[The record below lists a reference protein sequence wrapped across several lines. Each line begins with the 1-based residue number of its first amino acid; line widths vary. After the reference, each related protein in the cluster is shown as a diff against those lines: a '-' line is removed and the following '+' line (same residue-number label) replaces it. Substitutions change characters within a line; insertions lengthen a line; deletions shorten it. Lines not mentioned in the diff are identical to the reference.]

1 MDEVKFTG
9 NLVKVG
15 LNMERKIKWFVF
27 EHYVGYTIT
36 DLLMKYFTVFSV
48 GFIVAP
54 LVQMTEM
61 GSYDSINLTDK
72 GIIPLM
78 IVLGVFA
85 TVFSIFFT
93 IMFVINKK
101 WSLLA
106 IRLLEGVFVTICSF
120 LISVLEWNG
129 EQIIVRN
136 IVVLIL
142 SFALCLLCGFLY
154 FLYLIKKYIPNIK
167 VGENN
172 ESSKGMMFVAPALI
186 MAMRPILL
194 SLDFVPVL
202 QFFAFMFSCVSIIM
216 TVEWG
221 TRAYLAKL
229 YNLK

>member
-1 MDEVKFTG
+1 M
-9 NLVKVG
+9 KVG

-202 QFFAFMFSCVSIIM
+202 QFFAFVFSCVSIIM

>member
-1 MDEVKFTG
+1 
-9 NLVKVG
+9 
-15 LNMERKIKWFVF
+15 MERKIKWFVF

-36 DLLMKYFTVFSV
+36 DLMMKYFTVFSV

-172 ESSKGMMFVAPALI
+172 ESSKSMMFLAPALI

-216 TVEWG
+216 TVEWE

>member
-1 MDEVKFTG
+1 
-9 NLVKVG
+9 
-15 LNMERKIKWFVF
+15 MERKIKWFVF

-36 DLLMKYFTVFSV
+36 DLLMKYFTVFAV

-106 IRLLEGVFVTICSF
+106 IRLLEGIFVTICSF

-136 IVVLIL
+136 IAMLIL

-172 ESSKGMMFVAPALI
+172 ESSKSMMFVAPALI

-202 QFFAFMFSCVSIIM
+202 QFFAFVFSCVSIIM

>member
-1 MDEVKFTG
+1 
-9 NLVKVG
+9 
-15 LNMERKIKWFVF
+15 MERKIKWFVY

-136 IVVLIL
+136 IAMLIL

-172 ESSKGMMFVAPALI
+172 ESSKSMMFVAPALI

-202 QFFAFMFSCVSIIM
+202 QFFAFVFSCVSIIM

>member
-1 MDEVKFTG
+1 
-9 NLVKVG
+9 
-15 LNMERKIKWFVF
+15 MERKIKWFVF

>member
-1 MDEVKFTG
+1 
-9 NLVKVG
+9 
-15 LNMERKIKWFVF
+15 MERKIKWFVF

-36 DLLMKYFTVFSV
+36 DLLMKYFTVFAV

-142 SFALCLLCGFLY
+142 SFAL
-154 FLYLIKKYIPNIK
+154 
-167 VGENN
+167 
-172 ESSKGMMFVAPALI
+172 
-186 MAMRPILL
+186 
-194 SLDFVPVL
+194 
-202 QFFAFMFSCVSIIM
+202 
-216 TVEWG
+216 
-221 TRAYLAKL
+221 
-229 YNLK
+229 

>member
-1 MDEVKFTG
+1 
-9 NLVKVG
+9 
-15 LNMERKIKWFVF
+15 MERKIKWFVF
-27 EHYVGYTIT
+27 EHHVGYTIT

-120 LISVLEWNG
+120 LISVLELNG

-172 ESSKGMMFVAPALI
+172 ESSKSMMFVAPALI

-202 QFFAFMFSCVSIIM
+202 QFFAFVFSCVSIIM

>member
-1 MDEVKFTG
+1 
-9 NLVKVG
+9 
-15 LNMERKIKWFVF
+15 MERKIKWFVF

-36 DLLMKYFTVFSV
+36 DLLMKYFTVFAV

-136 IVVLIL
+136 IVVSIL

-172 ESSKGMMFVAPALI
+172 ESSKSMMFVAPALI

-202 QFFAFMFSCVSIIM
+202 QFFAFVFSCVSIIM

>member
-1 MDEVKFTG
+1 
-9 NLVKVG
+9 
-15 LNMERKIKWFVF
+15 MERKIKWFVF

-93 IMFVINKK
+93 IMYVINKK

-202 QFFAFMFSCVSIIM
+202 QFFAFVFSCVSIIM

-221 TRAYLAKL
+221 THAYLAKL

>member
-1 MDEVKFTG
+1 
-9 NLVKVG
+9 
-15 LNMERKIKWFVF
+15 MERKIKWFVF

-36 DLLMKYFTVFSV
+36 DLLMKYFTVFAV

-136 IVVLIL
+136 IAVLIL

-202 QFFAFMFSCVSIIM
+202 QFFAFVFSCVSIIM

>member
-1 MDEVKFTG
+1 
-9 NLVKVG
+9 
-15 LNMERKIKWFVF
+15 MERKIKWFVF

-36 DLLMKYFTVFSV
+36 DLLMKYFTVFAV

-172 ESSKGMMFVAPALI
+172 ESSKSMMFFAPALI

-202 QFFAFMFSCVSIIM
+202 QFFAFVFSCVSIIM
-216 TVEWG
+216 TVEWE

>member
-1 MDEVKFTG
+1 
-9 NLVKVG
+9 
-15 LNMERKIKWFVF
+15 MERKIKWFVF

-136 IVVLIL
+136 IAVLIL

-172 ESSKGMMFVAPALI
+172 ESSKSMMFVSPALI

-202 QFFAFMFSCVSIIM
+202 QFFAFVFSCVSIIM

>member
-1 MDEVKFTG
+1 
-9 NLVKVG
+9 
-15 LNMERKIKWFVF
+15 MERKIKWFVF

-172 ESSKGMMFVAPALI
+172 ESSKSMMFVAPALI

>member
-1 MDEVKFTG
+1 
-9 NLVKVG
+9 
-15 LNMERKIKWFVF
+15 MERKIKWFVY

-36 DLLMKYFTVFSV
+36 DLLMKYFTVFAV

-136 IVVLIL
+136 IAVLIL

-172 ESSKGMMFVAPALI
+172 ESSKSMMFVAPALI

-202 QFFAFMFSCVSIIM
+202 QFFAFVFSCVSIIM

>member
-1 MDEVKFTG
+1 
-9 NLVKVG
+9 
-15 LNMERKIKWFVF
+15 MERKIKWFVF

-36 DLLMKYFTVFSV
+36 DLLMKYFTVFAV

-136 IVVLIL
+136 IAMLIL

-172 ESSKGMMFVAPALI
+172 ESSKSMMFLAPALI

-202 QFFAFMFSCVSIIM
+202 QFFAFVFSCVSIIM

>member
-1 MDEVKFTG
+1 
-9 NLVKVG
+9 
-15 LNMERKIKWFVF
+15 MERKIKWFVF

-36 DLLMKYFTVFSV
+36 DLLMKYFTVFAV

-136 IVVLIL
+136 IAVLIL

-154 FLYLIKKYIPNIK
+154 FLYLIKKYIPNVQ
-167 VGENN
+167 VGQDN
-172 ESSKGMMFVAPALI
+172 ESSKSMMFAAPAFV
-186 MAMRPILL
+186 MAVRPILL
-194 SLDFVPVL
+194 SFSPIPTI
-202 QFFAFMFSCVSIIM
+202 QF
-216 TVEWG
+216 
-221 TRAYLAKL
+221 
-229 YNLK
+229 

>member
-1 MDEVKFTG
+1 
-9 NLVKVG
+9 
-15 LNMERKIKWFVF
+15 MERKIKWFVF

-36 DLLMKYFTVFSV
+36 DLLMKYFTVFAV

-54 LVQMTEM
+54 LVQMTEK

-172 ESSKGMMFVAPALI
+172 ESSKSMMFLAPALI

-202 QFFAFMFSCVSIIM
+202 QFFAFVFSCVSIIM

>member
-1 MDEVKFTG
+1 
-9 NLVKVG
+9 
-15 LNMERKIKWFVF
+15 MERKIKWFVF

-136 IVVLIL
+136 IVVPIL

-172 ESSKGMMFVAPALI
+172 ESSKGMMFLAPALI

>member
-1 MDEVKFTG
+1 
-9 NLVKVG
+9 
-15 LNMERKIKWFVF
+15 MERKIKWFVF

-85 TVFSIFFT
+85 IVFSIFFT

-101 WSLLA
+101 WSLLS

-172 ESSKGMMFVAPALI
+172 ESSKGMMFLAPALI

>member
-1 MDEVKFTG
+1 
-9 NLVKVG
+9 
-15 LNMERKIKWFVF
+15 MERKIKWFVF

-106 IRLLEGVFVTICSF
+106 IRLLEGIFVTICSF

-136 IVVLIL
+136 IAMLIL
-142 SFALCLLCGFLY
+142 SLALCLLCGFLY

-172 ESSKGMMFVAPALI
+172 ESSKSMMFLAPALI

-202 QFFAFMFSCVSIIM
+202 QFFAFVFSCVSIIM

>member
-1 MDEVKFTG
+1 
-9 NLVKVG
+9 
-15 LNMERKIKWFVF
+15 MERKIKWFVF

-36 DLLMKYFTVFSV
+36 DLLMKYFTVFAV

-106 IRLLEGVFVTICSF
+106 IRLLEGIFVTICSF

-136 IVVLIL
+136 IAVLIL

-202 QFFAFMFSCVSIIM
+202 QFFAFVFSCVSIIM

>member
-1 MDEVKFTG
+1 
-9 NLVKVG
+9 
-15 LNMERKIKWFVF
+15 MERKIKWFVF

-36 DLLMKYFTVFSV
+36 DLLMKYFTVFAV

-136 IVVLIL
+136 IAVLIL

-172 ESSKGMMFVAPALI
+172 ESSKSMMFVAPALI

-202 QFFAFMFSCVSIIM
+202 QFFAFVFSCVSIIM

>member
-1 MDEVKFTG
+1 
-9 NLVKVG
+9 
-15 LNMERKIKWFVF
+15 MERKIKWFVF

-36 DLLMKYFTVFSV
+36 DLLMKYFTVFAV

-136 IVVLIL
+136 IAVLIL

-194 SLDFVPVL
+194 SLDFIPVL
-202 QFFAFMFSCVSIIM
+202 QFFAFVFSCVSIIM

>member
-1 MDEVKFTG
+1 
-9 NLVKVG
+9 
-15 LNMERKIKWFVF
+15 MERKIKWFVY

-136 IVVLIL
+136 IAVLIL

-172 ESSKGMMFVAPALI
+172 ESSKSMMFVAPALI

-202 QFFAFMFSCVSIIM
+202 QFFAFVFSCVSIIM
-216 TVEWG
+216 TVEWR

>member
-1 MDEVKFTG
+1 
-9 NLVKVG
+9 
-15 LNMERKIKWFVF
+15 MERKIKWFVF

-54 LVQMTEM
+54 LVQMTEI

-172 ESSKGMMFVAPALI
+172 ESSKSMMFVAPALI

>member
-1 MDEVKFTG
+1 
-9 NLVKVG
+9 
-15 LNMERKIKWFVF
+15 
-27 EHYVGYTIT
+27 
-36 DLLMKYFTVFSV
+36 
-48 GFIVAP
+48 
-54 LVQMTEM
+54 
-61 GSYDSINLTDK
+61 
-72 GIIPLM
+72 M

-172 ESSKGMMFVAPALI
+172 ESSKSMMFVAPALI

-202 QFFAFMFSCVSIIM
+202 QFFAFVFSCVSIIM
-216 TVEWG
+216 TVEWE

>member
-1 MDEVKFTG
+1 
-9 NLVKVG
+9 
-15 LNMERKIKWFVF
+15 MERKIKWFVF

-85 TVFSIFFT
+85 TVLSIFFT

-172 ESSKGMMFVAPALI
+172 ESSKSMMFVAPALI

-202 QFFAFMFSCVSIIM
+202 QFFAFVFSCVSIIM

>member
-1 MDEVKFTG
+1 
-9 NLVKVG
+9 
-15 LNMERKIKWFVF
+15 MERKIKWFVF

-36 DLLMKYFTVFSV
+36 DLLMKYFTVFAV

-93 IMFVINKK
+93 MMVVINKK

-172 ESSKGMMFVAPALI
+172 ESSKSMMFVAPALI

-202 QFFAFMFSCVSIIM
+202 QFFAFVFSCVSIIM

>member
-1 MDEVKFTG
+1 
-9 NLVKVG
+9 
-15 LNMERKIKWFVF
+15 MERKIKWFVF

-142 SFALCLLCGFLY
+142 SFALCLLC
-154 FLYLIKKYIPNIK
+154 
-167 VGENN
+167 
-172 ESSKGMMFVAPALI
+172 
-186 MAMRPILL
+186 
-194 SLDFVPVL
+194 
-202 QFFAFMFSCVSIIM
+202 
-216 TVEWG
+216 
-221 TRAYLAKL
+221 
-229 YNLK
+229 

>member
-1 MDEVKFTG
+1 M
-9 NLVKVG
+9 KVG

-142 SFALCLLCGFLY
+142 SFVLCLLCGFLY

-172 ESSKGMMFVAPALI
+172 ESSKSMMFVAPALI

>member
-1 MDEVKFTG
+1 
-9 NLVKVG
+9 
-15 LNMERKIKWFVF
+15 MERKIKWFVF

-136 IVVLIL
+136 IIVLIL

-172 ESSKGMMFVAPALI
+172 ESSKSMMFVAPALI

-202 QFFAFMFSCVSIIM
+202 QFFAFVFSCVSIIM

>member
-1 MDEVKFTG
+1 
-9 NLVKVG
+9 
-15 LNMERKIKWFVF
+15 MERKIKWFVF

-36 DLLMKYFTVFSV
+36 DLLMKYFTVFAV

-78 IVLGVFA
+78 IVLGVLA

-136 IVVLIL
+136 IAVLVL

-172 ESSKGMMFVAPALI
+172 ESSKSMMFVAPALI

-202 QFFAFMFSCVSIIM
+202 QFFAFVFSCVSIIM

>member
-1 MDEVKFTG
+1 
-9 NLVKVG
+9 
-15 LNMERKIKWFVF
+15 MERKIKWFVF

-154 FLYLIKKYIPNIK
+154 FLYLIKKYIPNIQ
-167 VGENN
+167 VGQDN
-172 ESSKGMMFVAPALI
+172 ESSKSMMFAAPAFV
-186 MAMRPILL
+186 MAVRPILL
-194 SLDFVPVL
+194 SFSPIPTIQFLIYGVSCATFV
-202 QFFAFMFSCVSIIM
+202 M

>member
-1 MDEVKFTG
+1 
-9 NLVKVG
+9 
-15 LNMERKIKWFVF
+15 MERKIKWFVF

-36 DLLMKYFTVFSV
+36 DLLMKYFTVFAV
-48 GFIVAP
+48 GFIVSP

-61 GSYDSINLTDK
+61 GSFDSINLTDK
-72 GIIPLM
+72 GIIPLI

-106 IRLLEGVFVTICSF
+106 IRLLDGVFITMCSF

-172 ESSKGMMFVAPALI
+172 ESSKSMMFVGPALV

-194 SLDFVPVL
+194 SFDFVPVL
-202 QFFAFMFSCVSIIM
+202 QFFAFVFSCSSTIL

-229 YNLK
+229 YNIK

>member
-1 MDEVKFTG
+1 
-9 NLVKVG
+9 
-15 LNMERKIKWFVF
+15 MERKIKWFVF

-136 IVVLIL
+136 IAVLIL

-202 QFFAFMFSCVSIIM
+202 QFFAFVFSCVSIIM

>member
-1 MDEVKFTG
+1 
-9 NLVKVG
+9 
-15 LNMERKIKWFVF
+15 MERKIKWFVY

-36 DLLMKYFTVFSV
+36 DLLMKYFTVFAV

-136 IVVLIL
+136 IAVLIL

-154 FLYLIKKYIPNIK
+154 FIYLIKKYIPNIK

-172 ESSKGMMFVAPALI
+172 ESSKSMMFVAPALI

-202 QFFAFMFSCVSIIM
+202 QFFAFVFSCVSIIM

>member
-1 MDEVKFTG
+1 
-9 NLVKVG
+9 
-15 LNMERKIKWFVF
+15 MERKIKWFVF

-36 DLLMKYFTVFSV
+36 DLLMKYFTVFAV

-93 IMFVINKK
+93 MMFVINKK

-172 ESSKGMMFVAPALI
+172 ESSKSMMFVAPALI

-202 QFFAFMFSCVSIIM
+202 QFFAFVFSCVSIIM

>member
-1 MDEVKFTG
+1 
-9 NLVKVG
+9 
-15 LNMERKIKWFVF
+15 MERKIKWFVF
-27 EHYVGYTIT
+27 EHYVRYTIT
-36 DLLMKYFTVFSV
+36 DLLMKYFTVFAV

-85 TVFSIFFT
+85 TVFSILFT

-136 IVVLIL
+136 IAVLIL

-202 QFFAFMFSCVSIIM
+202 QFFAFVFSCVSIIM

>member
-1 MDEVKFTG
+1 
-9 NLVKVG
+9 
-15 LNMERKIKWFVF
+15 MERKIKWFVF

-36 DLLMKYFTVFSV
+36 DLLMKYFTVFAV

-93 IMFVINKK
+93 IMYVINKK

-136 IVVLIL
+136 IAVLIL

-172 ESSKGMMFVAPALI
+172 ESSKSMMFVAPALI

-202 QFFAFMFSCVSIIM
+202 QFFAFVFSCVSIIM